1 LQPGEQIPNPP
12 DAKPIESKPRLNW
25 IVSQIGARQHYGVP
39 RGFLETSNLR
49 LLYTEA
55 WCRRGQ
61 SFLAGGSRH
70 MRAFAG
76 RYHPAIPGDRVKSF
90 NRHFLFTQLLRRSRN
105 AGTEQKAVEYLHD
118 GRWFASAVAADLSR
132 QTLDP
137 DRDLFFGF
145 NTGCLETLMLMKQR
159 GITSICDQIDPASVE
174 EQMVHQESLKWPGW
188 EKSPGRVPDLYWQ
201 RMRDEWAAADLVL
214 VNSKW
219 SMNALLQ
226 QGVPAAKLFVVPV
239 AYEARPGNP
248 PVRNTFTQPLTVL
261 WLGSVNL
268 RKGIQYLIEAARHLG
283 GNPRIRFVV
292 AGPISIAE
300 AIVASAPK
308 NMEFLGQVTRDRTE
322 QIYRSADLFV
332 LPTISDGFAIT
343 QVEAMAQ
350 GLPVITTP
358 NCGEVVTSGVDGLI
372 VPPFDGAALAEAIIK
387 LDADR
392 NLLREMSSQAIK
404 KSLQFSLARQTAMIE
419 AAVTVFRKGAA
430 LNESLL
436 PV

>member
-1 LQPGEQIPNPP
+1 
-12 DAKPIESKPRLNW
+12 
-25 IVSQIGARQHYGVP
+25 
-39 RGFLETSNLR
+39 
-49 LLYTEA
+49 
-55 WCRRGQ
+55 
-61 SFLAGGSRH
+61 
-70 MRAFAG
+70 
-76 RYHPAIPGDRVKSF
+76 
-90 NRHFLFTQLLRRSRN
+90 
-105 AGTEQKAVEYLHD
+105 
-118 GRWFASAVAADLSR
+118 
-132 QTLDP
+132 
-137 DRDLFFGF
+137 
-145 NTGCLETLMLMKQR
+145 
-159 GITSICDQIDPASVE
+159 
-174 EQMVHQESLKWPGW
+174 
-188 EKSPGRVPDLYWQ
+188 
-201 RMRDEWAAADLVL
+201 MRDEWAAADLVL